1 MVSYRM
7 YREEDDTE
15 DLYNILETY
24 LMQVITSASLVLLPL
39 SSPLYSSHILF
50 PSYLPS
56 LLTPPCP
63 LVFSRFSLPTSS
75 IHPPSSPS
83 CLLSPLLPFHF
94 LLGLLPFSTY
104 SAHPSHSHAQAENIL
119 SEIQKLRELIDQS
132 ESVILI
138 NLDIQR
144 NIMLRLG
151 LQLEMGMFFATI
163 SGLIGMAFGMNLQ
176 SSLEEVCVC

>member
-1 MVSYRM
+1 M

-24 LMQVITSASLVLLPL
+24 LMQVITSPSLVLSSHTPLLSSPPLSYPLLSSLSTSSFHLTSLLYHLLPFLFQYFISTPNDHPLPL
-39 SSPLYSSHILF
+39 SLSHLSSPF
-50 PSYLPS
+50 FPS
-56 LLTPPCP
+56 LL
-63 LVFSRFSLPTSS
+63 LLKLFLHTSHF
-75 IHPPSSPS
+75 HP
-83 CLLSPLLPFHF
+83 
-94 LLGLLPFSTY
+94 
-104 SAHPSHSHAQAENIL
+104 QAENIL

-138 NLDIQR
+138 NLDSQR

-151 LQLEMGMFFATI
+151 LQLEMGMFSAAI

-176 SSLEEVCVC
+176 SSLEEVRMC

>member
-1 MVSYRM
+1 M

-24 LMQVITSASLVLLPL
+24 LMQVITSPSLVLSSHTPLL
-39 SSPLYSSHILF
+39 SSPLLFSPLFPLFSPLLSVHLF
-50 PSYLPS
+50 PSYLS
-56 LLTPPCP
+56 
-63 LVFSRFSLPTSS
+63 SLPPVALVQYFVSTPNV
-75 IHPPSSPS
+75 HPPPFVSFPF
-83 CLLSPLLPFHF
+83 LL
-94 LLGLLPFSTY
+94 LLGLFLHT
-104 SAHPSHSHAQAENIL
+104 SHSHTQAENIL

-138 NLDIQR
+138 NLDSQR

-151 LQLEMGMFFATI
+151 LQLEMGMFSAAI

-176 SSLEEVCVC
+176 SSLEEVCMC